1 MALILISALSIRVLM
16 DICFKLS
23 VQNVSFVSINGFI
36 PTLIKVIFQWTFLAA
51 ILISILNF
59 WLWMMVLSHYDL
71 SFAYPMLGGCFAI
84 IMLSGKV
91 FFGEHLDKQKL
102 IGIGFIL
109 LSSVVLMFE

>member
-23 VQNVSFVSINGFI
+23 VQDVTFVSLNGFF
-36 PTLIKVIFQWTFLAA
+36 PSLMKVVFRWTFLIA
-51 ILISILNF
+51 ILISFLNF

-71 SFAYPMLGGCFAI
+71 SFAYPMFGVCFAL
-84 IMLSGKV
+84 IMLSGTI
-91 FFGEHLDKQKL
+91 FFGEKMDQNKL

-109 LSSVVLMFE
+109 LSSLVLIFE

>member
-23 VQNVSFVSINGFI
+23 VQNVSFVSLNGFF
-36 PTLIKVIFQWTFLAA
+36 PTLLKVVFRWPFLVA
-51 ILISILNF
+51 ILTSILNF

-71 SFAYPMLGGCFAI
+71 SFAYPMFGLCFAL
-84 IMLSGKV
+84 IMVSGKL
-91 FFGEHLDKQKL
+91 FFGEYLDKYKL

-109 LSSVVLMFE
+109 LSSLVLIIE